1 MIKSFLKDDFNET
14 NNIIVDEIK
23 IEETIMKMNKKK
35 IKIKVNFMVV
45 LL

>member
-35 IKIKVNFMVV
+35 IKIKVNFIVV